1 MSGIVRS
8 EARGR
13 TVRMAQGVPKH
24 WSRVILPLGAVAAL
38 GILVVVMMSVP
49 PEASTVR
56 TPMQPDQAASARA
69 PTVPAGERAARA
81 PAEPK
86 ASAPAAT
93 KSGAPKSGA
102 PKSGAPKPGASK
114 SGATTAAK
122 PRADDPSQT
131 VEYRFTSIDGR
142 EWSSEALRGKVVFVD
157 FWATWCGPCRAT
169 IPELARLARAF
180 PDDVVVIGVSKE
192 PASTVTSFIEGKDIP
207 YPCVAGPLP
216 GMPYQFRTVRSIPT
230 IFVIDREGRIASTL
244 VGRHSFSQLSAA
256 FRAADALPAAAGG

>member
-1 MSGIVRS
+1 
-8 EARGR
+8 
-13 TVRMAQGVPKH
+13 
-24 WSRVILPLGAVAAL
+24 
-38 GILVVVMMSVP
+38 
-49 PEASTVR
+49 
-56 TPMQPDQAASARA
+56 MQPDQAASAREPAA
-69 PTVPAGERAARA
+69 PAKERTVRA

-86 ASAPAAT
+86 ASAPAA
-93 KSGAPKSGA
+93 KAPGAPKSGA
-102 PKSGAPKPGASK
+102 
-114 SGATTAAK
+114 TAAGK
-122 PRADDPSQT
+122 PRADDASQP
-131 VEYRFTSIDGR
+131 VEYRFTSVDGR
-142 EWSSEALRGKVVFVD
+142 EWSSEALKGKVVFVD

-256 FRAADALPAAAGG
+256 FRAADSLPAAAGG

>member
-1 MSGIVRS
+1 
-8 EARGR
+8 
-13 TVRMAQGVPKH
+13 
-24 WSRVILPLGAVAAL
+24 
-38 GILVVVMMSVP
+38 
-49 PEASTVR
+49 
-56 TPMQPDQAASARA
+56 MQPDQAASAREPAA
-69 PTVPAGERAARA
+69 PARERAARA

-86 ASAPAAT
+86 ASAPAA
-93 KSGAPKSGA
+93 KAPGAPKSGA
-102 PKSGAPKPGASK
+102 
-114 SGATTAAK
+114 TAAGK
-122 PRADDPSQT
+122 PRADDASQP
-131 VEYRFTSIDGR
+131 VEYRFTSVDGR
-142 EWSSEALRGKVVFVD
+142 EWSSEALKGKVVFVD

-256 FRAADALPAAAGG
+256 FRAADSLPAAAGG

>member
-1 MSGIVRS
+1 
-8 EARGR
+8 
-13 TVRMAQGVPKH
+13 MAQGAPRH
-24 WSRVILPLGAVAAL
+24 WSRVVLPLGAVAAL
-38 GILVVVMMSVP
+38 GILAVVMMSVP

-56 TPMQPDQAASARA
+56 SPMQQEQAAASAREPAA
-69 PTVPAGERAARA
+69 PARERAARA
-81 PAEPK
+81 AAEPK
-86 ASAPAAT
+86 ARTPAAT
-93 KSGAPKSGA
+93 APVKSGAA
-102 PKSGAPKPGASK
+102 DASQPVQY
-114 SGATTAAK
+114 S
-122 PRADDPSQT
+122 
-131 VEYRFTSIDGR
+131 FTSVDGR
-142 EWSSEALRGKVVFVD
+142 EWSSESLKGKVVFVD

-244 VGRHSFSQLSAA
+244 VGRHTFSQLSAA
-256 FRAADALPAAAGG
+256 FRAADSLPAAAGG

>member
-1 MSGIVRS
+1 
-8 EARGR
+8 
-13 TVRMAQGVPKH
+13 MAQRVPQR
-24 WSRVILPLGAVAAL
+24 WSRLILPLGAAAVL
-38 GILVVVMMSVP
+38 GMLLIVMAVVP
-49 PEASTVR
+49 QEASTVR
-56 TPMQPDQAASARA
+56 SPMQTEQAAASARQS
-69 PTVPAGERAARA
+69 AGTAREPAARTP
-81 PAEPK
+81 PAV
-86 ASAPAAT
+86 SAPAPAST
-93 KSGAPKSGA
+93 KPAAPARSTSRA
-102 PKSGAPKPGASK
+102 EDASQ
-114 SGATTAAK
+114 
-122 PRADDPSQT
+122 PID
-131 VEYRFTSIDGR
+131 YRFTSLDGR

-169 IPELARLARAF
+169 IPELAQLTRAF

-256 FRAADALPAAAGG
+256 FRAADAMPAAAGG